1 MAVCLHVM
9 HDGQPTPFR
18 PPPHQA
24 SHLQGLDERECLT
37 AGQGVQVEQANHG
50 APAQHQMQRV
60 EVIAVQGAV
69 FAVQLLR
76 LGLLQ
81 RAQGTASCCSAY
93 IALKKATQ
101 PYCLA

>member
-1 MAVCLHVM
+1 
-9 HDGQPTPFR
+9 
-18 PPPHQA
+18 
-24 SHLQGLDERECLT
+24 
-37 AGQGVQVEQANHG
+37 
-50 APAQHQMQRV
+50 MQRV

>member
-1 MAVCLHVM
+1 
-9 HDGQPTPFR
+9 
-18 PPPHQA
+18 
-24 SHLQGLDERECLT
+24 
-37 AGQGVQVEQANHG
+37 
-50 APAQHQMQRV
+50 MQRV

-81 RAQGTASCCSAY
+81 QAQGTASCCSAY